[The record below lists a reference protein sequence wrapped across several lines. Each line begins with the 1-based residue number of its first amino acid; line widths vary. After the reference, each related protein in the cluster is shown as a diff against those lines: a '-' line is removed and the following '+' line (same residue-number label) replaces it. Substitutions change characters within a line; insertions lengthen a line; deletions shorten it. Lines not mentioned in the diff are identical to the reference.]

1 MRGLATRPTGLTGEW
16 SRARTTWPP
25 ARPDRPA
32 PLGRGRCVTDTPR
45 REEEDWIT
53 KRELAGYLKMTTRWI
68 EQQQRLGLPV
78 LRLGAANRYK
88 VSEVEAWLRERYHS
102 LDAAARS

>member
-1 MRGLATRPTGLTGEW
+1 MRGLATRPTTPNRVTGER
-16 SRARTTWPP
+16 SRASTAWPG
-25 ARPDRPA
+25 RPV

-45 REEEDWIT
+45 REGEDWIT

-68 EQQQRLGLPV
+68 EQQQHLGLPV
-78 LRLGAANRYK
+78 LRLGAANRYR

-102 LDAAARS
+102 IDAAVRS